1 MIINKSEIAG
11 LLDNL
16 VKEYR
21 VYAPVEK
28 DGSIVFE
35 AIEEGARAK
44 LGTTSKKPAKEI
56 LFPQSEELFSYQVDS
71 EGLRMEDK
79 IDDTKSIAFGVRPCD
94 AKSMMLLDNVFH
106 NDLYEDV
113 YYTTRRKN
121 TIIVSVGCSEPESTC
136 FCSSVNSGPFDTDGS
151 DVMLT
156 DLGEAYLAEAVTE
169 QGKEFL
175 LKLNLKEAGEE
186 DKARAEE
193 IKSRAQAGSEV
204 DITGLKEKLDGM
216 FDHPYWD
223 KLHEKCLGCAA
234 CTYLCPTCHCF
245 DIADEARDCNGCR
258 VRNWDSCM
266 FPLFTLHGSGHNPRT
281 SGKERWRQRV
291 MHKFN
296 YFVERYNATACV
308 GCGRCIKNCPVN
320 MDIRQVLAEIKAQ
333 DTGSEV
339 S

>member
-21 VYAPVEK
+21 VYAPVQK
-28 DGSIVFE
+28 DGIVTFE
-35 AIEEGARAK
+35 QINEGTQAK
-44 LGTTSKKPAKEI
+44 PGATSKKPPKEI
-56 LFPQSEELFSYQVDS
+56 LFPQSEELFNYQVDS
-71 EGLRMEDK
+71 QGLRMEDK
-79 IDDTKSIAFGVRPCD
+79 IDDTKSVAFGVRPCD

-106 NDLYEDV
+106 NDEYEDV

-121 TIIVSVGCSEPESTC
+121 TLIISVGCNQPASTC
-136 FCSSVNSGPFDTDGS
+136 FCTSVGSSPFDTDGS
-151 DVMLT
+151 DVLLT
-156 DLGEAYLAEAVTE
+156 DIGDSYLAEAITE

-175 LKLNLKEAGEE
+175 CKLNLPASDDQAKT
-186 DKARAEE
+186 KAEE
-193 IKSRAQAGSEV
+193 TKKQAQLTSEV
-204 DITGLKEKLDGM
+204 DTTGIKEKLDDM
-216 FDHPYWD
+216 FDHPYWES
-223 KLHEKCLGCAA
+223 LYEKCLGCGA

-245 DIADEARDCNGCR
+245 DIADEAKDCAGCR

-281 SGKERWRQRV
+281 SGKERWRQRA

-296 YFVERYNATACV
+296 YFVERYNASACV

-320 MDIRQVLAEIKAQ
+320 LDIRQVIADIKAQ
-333 DTGSEV
+333 PLE
-339 S
+339 